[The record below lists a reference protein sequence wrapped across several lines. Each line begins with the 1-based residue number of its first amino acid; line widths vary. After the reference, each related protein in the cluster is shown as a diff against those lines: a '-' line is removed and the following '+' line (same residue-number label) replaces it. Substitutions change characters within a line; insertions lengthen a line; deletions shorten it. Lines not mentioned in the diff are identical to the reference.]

1 MSIDRK
7 IFLYTLFLSTFF
19 ALSFHYNRKR
29 KGTILMKR
37 SVMRVTCAFLLLTI
51 ALASSV
57 GLISAVFARPA
68 APPTVESRAKK
79 PDLVLVRLL
88 IKADAD
94 ISSVVLQ
101 TADGTVLQ
109 TLIPDAEGEAV
120 TQPMQPAAYT
130 AVFDGGRVD
139 FTLHENASVT
149 TGEGFGWTDGEQLH
163 LTRTPVGSVT
173 VYRTLSADEPAL
185 AGGWADYTLMGGGYY
200 DRAVLR
206 VQSVVQTEASC
217 TFFGVPYGR
226 YVLSE
231 NGVQRTEVEVTAENP
246 HPEIRLGA

>member
-1 MSIDRK
+1 
-7 IFLYTLFLSTFF
+7 
-19 ALSFHYNRKR
+19 
-29 KGTILMKR
+29 MKR
-37 SVMRVTCAFLLLTI
+37 SVLRVTCACLLLTI

-68 APPTVESRAKK
+68 ASAVESTAAK

-88 IKADAD
+88 VKADAG
-94 ISSVVLQ
+94 ISSVTLQAANGAVLES
-101 TADGTVLQ
+101 LK
-109 TLIPDAEGEAV
+109 PDAEGEAV
-120 TQPMQPAAYT
+120 TQPLQPGVYA

-149 TGEGFGWTDGEQLH
+149 TGEGLGWTDGEHLH

-173 VYRTLSADEPAL
+173 VYRTFLADEPAL
-185 AGGWADYTLMGGGYY
+185 TGGWVDYTLMGGGFY

-206 VQSVVQTEASC
+206 AQSVVQTESSC
-217 TFFGVPYGR
+217 VFFGVPYGS

-231 NGVQRTEVEVTAENP
+231 NGAQRAQVEVTSENP
-246 HPEIRLGA
+246 HPSLHLS

>member
-1 MSIDRK
+1 
-7 IFLYTLFLSTFF
+7 
-19 ALSFHYNRKR
+19 
-29 KGTILMKR
+29 MKR
-37 SVMRVTCAFLLLTI
+37 SALRVSCAFLLLTI

-57 GLISAVFARPA
+57 GLISAVFAKPA
-68 APPTVESRAKK
+68 APPAAESSAAK

-88 IKADAD
+88 VKADAG
-94 ISSVVLQ
+94 ISSATLQ
-101 TADGTVLQ
+101 TADGTILE
-109 TLIPDAEGEAV
+109 TLLPDAEGEAV
-120 TQPMQPAAYT
+120 TQPLQPGAYA

-173 VYRTLSADEPAL
+173 VFRTFSADEPAL
-185 AGGWADYTLMGGGYY
+185 LGGWADYTLMGGGYY

-206 VQSVVQTEASC
+206 AQSVVQTEASC
-217 TFFGVPYGR
+217 TFFGVPYGS

-231 NGVQRTEVEVTAENP
+231 NGVQRAEIEVTADEP
-246 HPEIRLGA
+246 HPQLHLSEK